1 MTNFV
6 FWKSFQSTS
15 DFSCFLAI
23 RKQAVHFS
31 GVCVACTAPSMG
43 QGAGG
48 VGRRLFQGRCNIP
61 AARGQSAVWGD
72 GCKFIL
78 AAFEPSYRLRMKLLN
93 AFISLAHLLSYPME
107 LITKLHL
114 VQKNCVFQLY
124 YRDTIACVIWIGC
137 NKNYIQVWKHF
148 LRARFEVIFH
158 VLATSK
164 IIINAFTVL
173 STLDLK
179 VLRRGGQIH
188 LFLQL

>member
-1 MTNFV
+1 MCGLH
-6 FWKSFQSTS
+6 SP
-15 DFSCFLAI
+15 
-23 RKQAVHFS
+23 RH
-31 GVCVACTAPSMG
+31 
-43 QGAGG
+43 GAGCWWG
-48 VGRRLFQGRCNIP
+48 
-61 AARGQSAVWGD
+61 GQKENTSLGKAQHSRSSWPISLWGD
-72 GCKFIL
+72 SCKFIL
-78 AAFEPSYRLRMKLLN
+78 AAFEPSCKLRMKLLN
-93 AFISLAHLLSYPME
+93 TFISFTHLLSYPME
-107 LITKLHL
+107 LITKLRL

-124 YRDTIACVIWIGC
+124 YRDIIACVIWIGC

-179 VLRRGGQIH
+179 VLHRGGQIH